1 MNVGVCQ
8 LHLRLPENHS
18 LKGKR
23 GIVKSL
29 VGRIASRFN
38 VTVAETAE
46 QDAWQRAVIAVGYL
60 SNDSRH
66 TNEVLSKVV
75 DFVTASHFDVELLDV
90 NIEII
95 KLEGPSDG

>member
-29 VGRIASRFN
+29 TGRIA
-38 VTVAETAE
+38 
-46 QDAWQRAVIAVGYL
+46 I
-60 SNDSRH
+60 
-66 TNEVLSKVV
+66 
-75 DFVTASHFDVELLDV
+75 
-90 NIEII
+90 
-95 KLEGPSDG
+95 EGPDG